1 MTGAE
6 PGYLSPAFGQSYG
19 DFGTPVRLPASGLQ
33 LLRRPLGPDSWD
45 YIGPYP
51 YAMCTDW
58 SALDQDLSTLAIPGA
73 VSLTFV
79 ADPFATGTVQKA
91 TRGWDLCRPFK
102 THYVA
107 DLTAD
112 WRRSRPK
119 EMRRIARRAL
129 ETHEMEIV
137 ADPAALAGTL
147 WELYQTTVARHRV
160 RGLQALSPATVAKQL
175 AVPGG
180 LLMTARDG
188 AGLAGAMLS
197 FCHGA
202 TANLHLMFLD
212 PRAHRQ
218 NTSYALIHATLEAL
232 EARGL
237 THANLGGAAGHD
249 DAARDGLARFKAGWT
264 TQTRSALICGKVLDA
279 ARYDTLAGDAGPG
292 GFFPAYRAPGA
303 AFADGGDPVP
313 D

>member
-137 ADPAALAGTL
+137 AEGIETIEQVRTVREAGCTLGQGYYFSRAVPDYLATML
-147 WELYQTTVARHRV
+147 LAREQQTTDQDQRVA
-160 RGLQALSPATVAKQL
+160 S
-175 AVPGG
+175 
-180 LLMTARDG
+180 
-188 AGLAGAMLS
+188 
-197 FCHGA
+197 
-202 TANLHLMFLD
+202 
-212 PRAHRQ
+212 
-218 NTSYALIHATLEAL
+218 
-232 EARGL
+232 
-237 THANLGGAAGHD
+237 
-249 DAARDGLARFKAGWT
+249 
-264 TQTRSALICGKVLDA
+264 
-279 ARYDTLAGDAGPG
+279 
-292 GFFPAYRAPGA
+292 
-303 AFADGGDPVP
+303 
-313 D
+313 